1 MSMGGCG
8 YECKIVKFSPC
19 LDKCVSRRGMEIDCV
34 CVATL
39 GIYVQSQEDGEKE
52 RLSEAVCECLGA

>member
-1 MSMGGCG
+1 M
-8 YECKIVKFSPC
+8 E
-19 LDKCVSRRGMEIDCV
+19 EIDCV

-39 GIYVQSQEDGEKE
+39 GIYVQLEEDGEKE